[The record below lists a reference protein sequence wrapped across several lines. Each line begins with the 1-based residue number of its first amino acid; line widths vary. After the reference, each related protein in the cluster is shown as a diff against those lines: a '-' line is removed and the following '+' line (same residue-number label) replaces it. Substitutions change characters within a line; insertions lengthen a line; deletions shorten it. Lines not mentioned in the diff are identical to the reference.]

1 MKRECWVIPRTPTSK
16 SVDEQCSLK
25 DKRRRLVRQH
35 ATEEEIDDP
44 RKEKNVGRDY
54 SVPYDLIRPKVRQ
67 EGKEL
72 VDNKNNHRDT
82 KKDSRT
88 HRSSE
93 IHGRISNHISGAH
106 QNTIIQIPAEYCA
119 GGSISPSDSSRR
131 TSNQSVGS
139 ASTSSE
145 SNKMHKNNVSRPMN
159 GNSLDIADQNDIWE
173 PRYARNSTQQRNQSI
188 RLHPGLV
195 TLDTF
200 DKEQHCC
207 ILQWLWCDL
216 YTEKYQENLKG
227 TMQGRWQKMNM
238 CTKAEWMTL
247 FILFRLKIIVFLYVF
262 PKCAQSP

>member
-1 MKRECWVIPRTPTSK
+1 MPRTPTSK

-54 SVPYDLIRPKVRQ
+54 SVPYDLIRPNVGQ

-88 HRSSE
+88 HHSSE
-93 IHGRISNHISGAH
+93 VHGQISSHISGAH

-119 GGSISPSDSSRR
+119 RGSISPSDSSRR
-131 TSNQSVGS
+131 TSNQSGRR
-139 ASTSSE
+139 ASMSSDL
-145 SNKMHKNNVSRPMN
+145 NKTHKKNVSRPMN

-207 ILQWLWCDL
+207 ILQ
-216 YTEKYQENLKG
+216 
-227 TMQGRWQKMNM
+227 
-238 CTKAEWMTL
+238 
-247 FILFRLKIIVFLYVF
+247 
-262 PKCAQSP
+262 